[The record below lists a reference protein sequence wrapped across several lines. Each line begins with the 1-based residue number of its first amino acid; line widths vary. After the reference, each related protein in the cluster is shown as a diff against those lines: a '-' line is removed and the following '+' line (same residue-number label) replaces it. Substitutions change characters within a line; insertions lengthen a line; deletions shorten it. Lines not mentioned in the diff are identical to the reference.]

1 MQCQSSTHGTCT
13 HAPAHNICEGPCWPA
28 PGPVASVRLIH
39 VRHEVDK
46 VVRVG
51 VVVGVGL
58 RVVLRVPV
66 HLAIGHRSDVSR
78 TAWRREMLA
87 PLRTQILRST
97 RDPWD
102 IPLRIILVHE
112 QDEIDL
118 KRMRSDVMSKSPHKT
133 PPHGAQHVGSAH
145 ACPPLPTHGGR
156 ILHLV
161 RGIKKTQASGPL
173 AVFLHFLSSFAQ
185 GASVFSTLFSYG
197 SSPIASEF
205 LTVPVPF
212 GVLVPNFLS
221 SVYLYRIFL
230 DRFS

>member
-1 MQCQSSTHGTCT
+1 M
-13 HAPAHNICEGPCWPA
+13 GPCWPR
-28 PGPVASVRLIH
+28 GRHRDLASDN
-39 VRHEVDK
+39 VRHEVDQ

-58 RVVLRVPV
+58 RVVLRVHV
-66 HLAIGHRSDVSR
+66 HLLRVAIGHRSDVSR

-145 ACPPLPTHGGR
+145 ACPPLPTHGG
-156 ILHLV
+156 
-161 RGIKKTQASGPL
+161 KK
-173 AVFLHFLSSFAQ
+173 
-185 GASVFSTLFSYG
+185 G
-197 SSPIASEF
+197 S
-205 LTVPVPF
+205 
-212 GVLVPNFLS
+212 
-221 SVYLYRIFL
+221 
-230 DRFS
+230 